1 MASDD
6 RYYVYV
12 MSNVSRTLYIGMTN
26 DLVRRVW
33 EHKQKTVP
41 GFTATYNVTQLVYF
55 EEAAHPQVAIAREK
69 ELKGWRRS
77 RKRSRW
83 FRPRT
88 RRGATCRR
96 TRGSSRPSGDRADVE
111 GIRRAGAADVRDRL

>member
-6 RYYVYV
+6 RYWIYV

-33 EHKQKTVP
+33 EHRQKTNP
-41 GFTATYNVTQLVYF
+41 GFTVQYNVTQLVYF

-77 RKRSRW
+77 RKIELI
-83 FRPRT
+83 
-88 RRGATCRR
+88 
-96 TRGSSRPSGDRADVE
+96 SSVNPTWRDLADDE
-111 GIRRAGAADVRDRL
+111 GFFLPLR